1 VHGNRTIFQQ
11 PPPENPMKTDRS
23 AELFTQAKT
32 LIPGGVNS
40 PVRAC
45 RSVGCDPLFVA
56 KASGCTITDVDGN
69 TFIDFVGS
77 WGPMILGHAHPEVV
91 EAIRRT
97 ALDGTSFGAPSPLE
111 VELAAQVCAAVP
123 SIEKVRFV
131 NSGTEATMSAIRLAR
146 GYTGRK
152 MVVKFD
158 GCYHGHADSFL
169 VKAGSG
175 VITLGIPGSPG
186 VPDDIVRNTVSIPYN
201 NPATLEQTL
210 RDPDLDI
217 ACVIVEPVAGNMGV
231 VAPAPDFLRKLR
243 ELTREL
249 GVVLIFDEVITGFRL
264 ALGGAQERF
273 GIVPDLTCLGK
284 IIGGGLPVGAYGGKR
299 ELMELIAPDGPVY
312 QAGTL
317 SGNPLAM
324 AAGLAMLQVV
334 QRPGFYADL
343 EAKSDWFGAEMANI
357 AAGSPVPVVLNR
369 VGSMMTCFF
378 TPDPVT
384 DFESALRADT
394 VLYGKHYRQMLAG
407 GVWLAPSQFE
417 AAFLSAAHDRQHL
430 EKALNLTES
439 SFKKLM
445 D

>member
-1 VHGNRTIFQQ
+1 
-11 PPPENPMKTDRS
+11 MKTDRS
-23 AELFTQAKT
+23 AELFAQACT

-56 KASGCTITDVDGN
+56 KAQGCTITDVDGN
-69 TFIDFVGS
+69 RFIDFVGS

-91 EAIRRT
+91 EAIRLT

-123 SIEKVRFV
+123 SLDKVRFV

-186 VPDDIVRNTVSIPYN
+186 VPEDIVKNTVSIPYN
-201 NPATLEQTL
+201 NLTVLEQTL
-210 RDPDLDI
+210 RNPELDI

-231 VAPAPDFLRKLR
+231 VLPRDGFLAALR
-243 ELTREL
+243 ALTREL
-249 GVVLIFDEVITGFRL
+249 GIVLIFDEVITGFRL
-264 ALGGAQERF
+264 GLGGAQERF
-273 GIVPDLTCLGK
+273 GILPDLTCLGK

-299 ELMELIAPDGPVY
+299 EIMEMVAPDGPVY

-324 AAGLAMLQVV
+324 AAGLAMLRVV
-334 QRPGFYADL
+334 RRPGFYEEL
-343 EAKSDWFGAEMANI
+343 EKKSAWFAGELERIAAKS
-357 AAGSPVPVVLNR
+357 SVPTVLNR
-369 VGSMMTCFF
+369 VGSMLTCFF
-378 TPDPVT
+378 CAEPVV
-384 DFESALRADT
+384 DFDSALRADT
-394 VLYGKHYRQMLAG
+394 TLYGQHYRQMLAG
-407 GVWLAPSQFE
+407 GIWLAPSQFE
-417 AAFLSAAHDRQHL
+417 AAFVSAAHDREHL
-430 EKALNLTES
+430 EKALCMTES

-445 D
+445 N